1 MNVHA
6 RKTRQSCPY
15 ELTDLRDCLTC
26 FPDKGF
32 YYGSMIILFIG
43 VGHAFF
49 CPCATDTRSKK
60 VVVKTSRSIGSLE
73 RGERCL

>member
-6 RKTRQSCPY
+6 GKTRQSCPY
-15 ELTDLRDCLTC
+15 ELTDLSDCSTC
-26 FPDKGF
+26 FPDFSTKSEDKGF
-32 YYGSMIILFIG
+32 QYGSMIILCIG

-60 VVVKTSRSIGSLE
+60 YRQFGKLNR
-73 RGERCL
+73 RP